1 MSMTANRFKE
11 SLNNPPA
18 VPLLGTWFMSAAP
31 AIAEA
36 LGYCGFDFL
45 VIDME
50 HSPIDIGE
58 TIALMRTIAG
68 TPAESLV
75 RLAWSDQVRVKQVLD
90 AGARNLLFPF
100 IQTPEEAQAAVRYT
114 RYPPEGI
121 RGVAAVH
128 RGSRFGQTKDYLR
141 NASQDIAV
149 IIQLETPAAI
159 ERLAAIAAIPGVDSL
174 FVGPGDLSAAMGRIG
189 EVAHA
194 DVQALIAKAA
204 KDARAAGKPIGI
216 VGPNPEM
223 VARFID
229 YGYTWAAVASDIG
242 MLTGRANDWMS
253 AIRGRTPA
261 STPSAAY

>member
-1 MSMTANRFKE
+1 MNVNRFKT
-11 SLNNPPA
+11 SLIQPPA
-18 VPLLGTWFMSAAP
+18 VPLLGSWFMSAAP
-31 AIAEA
+31 AVAEA

-50 HSPIDIGE
+50 HSPIDIAE

-100 IQTPEEAQAAVRYT
+100 VQTPQEALAAVRYT
-114 RYPPEGI
+114 RYPPDGI

-128 RGSRFGQTKDYLR
+128 RGSHFGQTRDYLR
-141 NASQDIAV
+141 NAATDIAV

-159 ERLAAIAAIPGVDSL
+159 EHLAAIAAVPGVDSL
-174 FVGPGDLSAAMGRIG
+174 FVGPGDLSASMGRIG
-189 EVAHA
+189 EVAHPE
-194 DVQALIAKAA
+194 VQALIAKAA
-204 KDARAAGKPIGI
+204 KDARAVGKPIGI

-223 VARFID
+223 LARFID
-229 YGYTWAAVASDIG
+229 YGYTWAAVSSDLG
-242 MLTGRANDWMS
+242 MLTGRAVEWVG
-253 AIRGRTPA
+253 AIRGRATA
-261 STPSAAY
+261 STPAAAY